1 MKRHTWNNLQTHCKL
16 NHKLM
21 YYQTFDEH
29 PLFLHRMPQ
38 GRIYIPWYSD
48 YLPPSTWLYFE
59 KKRLYLTLLTV
70 EGKFYTNFNLVSC
83 QSFLVTYALLT
94 HYSQVLLF
102 DTPWKHQKNF
112 RFSDVFRG
120 YIKAAPGCNGLTE
133 DDVWRLL
140 FDLTT
145 HSRKLFDNDVQKL
158 YKYSQ

>member
-1 MKRHTWNNLQTHCKL
+1 
-16 NHKLM
+16 M

-120 YIKAAPGCNGLTE
+120 YRKATPGCN
-133 DDVWRLL
+133 RLRW
-140 FDLTT
+140 FVG
-145 HSRKLFDNDVQKL
+145 SRYGKKTFCQNNDKFGYSL
-158 YKYSQ
+158 IKNDIMFMYLLCIYKFPLS